1 MNKKLALVSSIASLV
16 LTACASQQERV
27 TASGSYAYVK
37 AAERTHLQVPAD
49 LDSPEFSND
58 FDIPAVNQ
66 PESEQ
71 LIGRNLEVIPP
82 SLVIPLVSGS
92 HVQEGSK
99 GATVLLDQVKES
111 ETLDKTIWNSLIGY
125 LEDRNVA
132 VENFDPA
139 TGKLVTGW
147 MVLNPSEEESG
158 WFDWSSSDTETPA
171 KGQYQFSLDIKPH
184 GRTAQLT
191 VSLLDFKQGT
201 TGLGE
206 LTTMQRR
213 RDEVAVLN
221 RVIGHYE
228 YLNQLET
235 NQRIALIR
243 QGLNMEMGFDAD
255 GNPAFVVDSK
265 YDIAWP
271 RIQLVLRKLG
281 FNVKDLDKSNGLIF
295 VQYTDENI
303 SWWKNV
309 FSSDKSQLLDYDEYR
324 LKITNLG
331 EKTSIT
337 FMNNES
343 EPFDAKMVTKLFKP
357 FEQVMTED
365 GLDI

>member
-1 MNKKLALVSSIASLV
+1 MNKKLALVSGIASLV

-37 AAERTHLQVPAD
+37 ASERTHLQVPAD
-49 LDSPEFSND
+49 LDAPEFSND
-58 FDIPAVNQ
+58 YAIPTVNQ
-66 PESEQ
+66 PDSEQ
-71 LIGRNLEVIPP
+71 LIGRNLEVVPP
-82 SLVIPLVSGS
+82 SLVIPLVTGS
-92 HVQEGSK
+92 HVQDGSK
-99 GATVLLDQVKES
+99 GATVLLDQVKDS
-111 ETLDKTIWNSLIGY
+111 EPLDKTIWNSLIGY
-125 LEDRNVA
+125 LEERNVA

-147 MVLNPSEEESG
+147 MVLNQKDEDSS
-158 WFDWSSSDTETPA
+158 WFNWSSDTETPA
-171 KGQYQFSLDIKPH
+171 TGRYEFDLAIKPH
-184 GRTAQLT
+184 GRTAQLS
-191 VSLLDFKQGT
+191 VSLKDFKQGQ
-201 TGLGE
+201 TGLNE
-206 LTTMQRR
+206 LTSMQRR

-235 NQRIALIR
+235 NQRIAMIR
-243 QGLNMEMGFDAD
+243 QGLDMEMGFDAD

-295 VQYTDENI
+295 VQYTDEQV
-303 SWWKNV
+303 SWWKNM
-309 FSSDKSQLLDYDEYR
+309 FSSNKSQLLDYDEYR

-343 EPFDAKMVTKLFKP
+343 EPFDAKMVTQLFKP